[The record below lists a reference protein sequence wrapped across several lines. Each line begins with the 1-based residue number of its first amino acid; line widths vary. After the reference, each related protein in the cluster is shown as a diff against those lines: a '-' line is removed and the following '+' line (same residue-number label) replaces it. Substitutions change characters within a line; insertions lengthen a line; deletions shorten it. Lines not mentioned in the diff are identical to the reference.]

1 MKILHILNDGPTEM
15 SDQIIKEQSKNNQVK
30 VIDLSKKE
38 ASYDAIIDE
47 IFSNDR
53 VISW

>member
-1 MKILHILNDGPTEM
+1 MKILHILNDGPTDL
-15 SDQIIKEQSKNNQVK
+15 SKKIIDVQSKEHNVK

-38 ASYDAIIDE
+38 FSYETIIE
-47 IFSNDR
+47 ELFSSDK